1 MRGGGT
7 LVIDVPSLP
16 PLHGM
21 EPVGRRPPFGAYIAE
36 AWRRRSFAFTLARY
50 RLLASLLP
58 NRLGV
63 LWIVLKPL
71 SMALIYGT
79 IFNFVIAGAARP
91 ADFVQY
97 LIVGVFVFEF
107 FTGCFGAGAKAVTGN
122 AKLVQSLGFPRILLP
137 VSVVAE
143 QAMRMV
149 PVIVLL
155 GILLLVFGEPISWSW
170 LLIIPILI
178 MMAVFN
184 LGLALI
190 VARLSVLTRD
200 VQQFIPIIN
209 RVLFYASGIFFSV
222 DGALAD
228 YPVALTVAH
237 LVPTY
242 EFISLSRDV
251 LLDSYAAPA
260 LVWVAAPIWTVVMIV
275 FGVLFFWRAEARYGL
290 SD

>member
-1 MRGGGT
+1 MA
-7 LVIDVPSLP
+7 DVPSLSFP
-16 PLHGM
+16 AGM
-21 EPVGRRPPFGAYIAE
+21 EAVGRRPPLRAYLAE
-36 AWRRRSFAFTLARY
+36 AWQRRSFAFTLARY
-50 RLLASLLP
+50 RLVANLLP

-71 SMALIYGT
+71 SLAIIYGT
-79 IFNFVIAGAARP
+79 IFNFVLAGPARP
-91 ADFVQY
+91 ASFVPF

-137 VSVVAE
+137 VSIVAE
-143 QAMRMV
+143 QAIRMI
-149 PVIVLL
+149 PVVALL
-155 GILLLVFGEPISWSW
+155 AILLLVLGEPITWSW
-170 LLIIPILI
+170 LLIIPILAF
-178 MMAVFN
+178 MAIFN

-190 VARLSVLTRD
+190 VARLSVQTRD

-222 DGALAD
+222 DGALGD
-228 YPVALTVAH
+228 FPVALTIAH

-242 EFISLSRDV
+242 EFVSISRDV
-251 LLDSYAAPA
+251 LLDSYSAPTLA
-260 LVWVAAPIWTVVMIV
+260 WIAAPIWAVVAIV
-275 FGVLFFWRAEARYGL
+275 AGVVFFWRAEARYGL